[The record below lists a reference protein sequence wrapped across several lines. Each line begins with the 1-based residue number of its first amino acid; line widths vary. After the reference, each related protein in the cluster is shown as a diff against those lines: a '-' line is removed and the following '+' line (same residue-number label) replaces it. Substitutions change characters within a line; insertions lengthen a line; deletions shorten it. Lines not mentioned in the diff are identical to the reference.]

1 MGAGPL
7 SARVAALCAESGP
20 RLVGAA
26 RSNVA
31 DVQRRLG
38 EPLRVAIAGRLK
50 SGKSTLVNS
59 LIGRRVAQ
67 TEVGECTRLVTQF
80 RYGTSDRVDVVRRDN
95 SRSSLP
101 LDESG
106 MIPAKLGVPRDEIAY
121 VDVTLTSD
129 RLRDLTVVDTPGLSS
144 TNTSISDEARR
155 FLFNEAPL
163 DDDIDDD
170 SAGALSGAEAIV
182 YVFTQSVREDDV
194 AALEAFRTMS
204 SRLSSNPINSLG
216 LFNKVDKLT
225 GSGDPWPVAGPLAA
239 AQGKMLRRVVSDVV
253 PVIGLLAETTEA
265 GRLTAADCEA
275 LRAVASLPD
284 TDRQVLLASVDLFAA
299 RDCPVSREQR
309 ERLLRLLDLYGVSF
323 AVAQLVGEPQL
334 ATGDLVRRLFLA
346 SGFPRARATLEQ
358 AFRWRTD
365 AIKAGWALASLEKV
379 AGHAERPGDRE
390 LLRDAVERVLQ
401 QPEYHRLRM
410 LDVAQQVTTGAVDLP
425 DEMEN
430 ELTRLAL
437 SDDPA
442 WILGMTG
449 ATIDQLAQAALAAAT
464 RWRAFAVAGA
474 SPAQARIAHV
484 VHRGFYLLSQQV
496 RTHPPTQPAR

>member
-1 MGAGPL
+1 MSAGPL
-7 SARVAALCAESGP
+7 SSRVAGLCGESAP
-20 RLVGAA
+20 RLAGNSRAA
-26 RSNVA
+26 VL
-31 DVQRRLG
+31 DVQRRLA

-59 LIGRRVAQ
+59 LIGRRVAP

-80 RYGTSDRVDVVRRDN
+80 RYGTSDRIDVVRRDN

-101 LDESG
+101 LEESG
-106 MIPAKLGVPRDEIAY
+106 MIPQRLGVPREEIAY

-129 RLRDLTVVDTPGLSS
+129 RLRDLTVVDTPGLAS

-155 FLFNEAPL
+155 FLFNEAPI
-163 DDDIDDD
+163 DDGIDDD

-182 YVFTQSVREDDV
+182 YVFTQSIREDDL
-194 AALEAFRTMS
+194 AALESFRSMS

-216 LFNKVDKLT
+216 LFNKVDKLA

-239 AQGKMLRRVVSDVV
+239 AQGKVMRRVVSDVV

-275 LRAVASLPD
+275 LRDIA
-284 TDRQVLLASVDLFAA
+284 RQGETERAVLLASVDLFTS
-299 RDCPVSREQR
+299 RDCPVSSQQR

-323 AVAQLVGEPQL
+323 AVAQFVAEPQL
-334 ATGDLVRRLFLA
+334 ATGELLRRLFLA
-346 SGFPRARATLEQ
+346 SGFARARSTLEQ

-365 AIKAGWALASLEKV
+365 AIKAGWALSSLEKI
-379 AGHAERPGDRE
+379 AGHAERPADRE
-390 LLRDAVERVLQ
+390 LLRDQVERVLQ
-401 QPEYHRLRM
+401 QPDYHRLRM
-410 LDVAQQVTTGAVDLP
+410 LDVAAQVTTGAVDLP

-442 WILGMTG
+442 WILGMSG
-449 ATIDQLAQAALAAAT
+449 APHDQMSRAALAAAT

-484 VHRGFYLLSQQV
+484 VHRGFYLLSQRV
-496 RTHPPTQPAR
+496 RAGHAG

>member
-1 MGAGPL
+1 MSSGPL
-7 SARVAALCAESGP
+7 SSRVAGLCAEAGP
-20 RLVGAA
+20 RLAGSTQAA
-26 RSNVA
+26 VA

-80 RYGTSDRVDVVRRDN
+80 RYGTSDRVDVVRRDG
-95 SRSSLP
+95 SRASLP

-106 MIPAKLGVPRDEIAY
+106 MIPQKLGVPRNDVAY

-129 RLRDLTVVDTPGLSS
+129 RLNDLTVVDTPGLSS

-155 FLFNEAPL
+155 FLFNEAPI

-182 YVFTQSVREDDV
+182 YVFTQSVREDDLQ
-194 AALEAFRTMS
+194 ALESFRSMS

-216 LFNKVDKLT
+216 LFNKVDKLA
-225 GSGDPWPVAGPLAA
+225 GAGDPWPVAGPLAQ
-239 AQGKMLRRVVSDVV
+239 AQGTVLRRVVSDVV

-275 LRAVASLPD
+275 LREIARMSD
-284 TDRQVLLASVDLFAA
+284 TDRQVLLASVDLFAG
-299 RDCPVSREQR
+299 RDCPVPREQR
-309 ERLLRLLDLYGVSF
+309 ERLLRLLDLYGISF
-323 AVAQLVGEPQL
+323 AVAQFVNEPHL
-334 ATGDLVRRLFLA
+334 ATGKLVRRLFLA
-346 SGFPRARATLEQ
+346 SGFPRARSTLEQ

-365 AIKAGWALASLEKV
+365 AIKAGWALSSLEKI
-379 AGHAERPGDRE
+379 AGHAERPADRE

-449 ATIDQLAQAALAAAT
+449 APGDQMAQAALQAAT

-474 SPAQARIAHV
+474 SPAQARVAHV
-484 VHRGFYLLSQQV
+484 VHRGFYLLSQRV
-496 RTHPPTQPAR
+496 RNQPARA